1 MQKFKLFLVFLF
13 SLFFLHCEKEEFFK
27 KLSLDKTKLEPIL
40 PKKFLEENFTQ
51 VFVNR
56 KILYKNLFYKETFSD
71 IQLELVQSQGISG
84 YKILGITSNHI
95 FRKLFQAKAGDIF
108 VSLGGYPL
116 ENKSGLYL
124 GFRTLF
130 SNTDFFLELQ
140 RAEGKKELF
149 KISLFVE
156 ETKSPMFN
164 LISEKLKVILDPS
177 EYSSFRAELSSFE
190 FQNNGYLV
198 PKLKSNDIGFQI
210 GLQAED
216 LIISLDEHKLTEPH
230 SLNNFFQKEIDTH
243 FRFSILRAGKEINYE
258 IINFNPE
265 NSLPSSIS
273 NSQEESIYLKTMRSK
288 DE

>member
-1 MQKFKLFLVFLF
+1 MQKFRLFLVFLF
-13 SLFFLHCEKEEFFK
+13 SLFFIQCEKEEFFQ
-27 KLSLDKTKLEPIL
+27 KLSLDKTKLEPVL
-40 PKKFLEENFTQ
+40 AKKFSEENFTQ

-56 KILYKNLFYKETFSD
+56 KALYKNLFHKETFSD
-71 IQLELVQSQGISG
+71 IQLELVQSQAISG

-140 RAEGKKELF
+140 KAEGKKELF
-149 KISLFVE
+149 KISLVEE

-164 LISEKLKVILDPS
+164 LISEKLKVIVAPT

-190 FQNNGYLV
+190 FHNNGYLV
-198 PKLKSNDIGFQI
+198 PKLKSNDIAFQI

-216 LIISLDEHKLTEPH
+216 LIISLDEYKLTEPH
-230 SLNNFFQKEIDTH
+230 SLNNFFQKEIDSN

-258 IINFNPE
+258 IINFNTE
-265 NSLPSSIS
+265 NSLP